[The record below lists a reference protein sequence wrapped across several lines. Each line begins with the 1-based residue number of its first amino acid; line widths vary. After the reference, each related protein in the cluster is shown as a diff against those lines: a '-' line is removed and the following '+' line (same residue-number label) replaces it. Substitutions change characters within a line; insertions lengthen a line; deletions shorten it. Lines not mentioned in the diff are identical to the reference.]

1 MSRINI
7 KIQKL
12 NDFIIIDKDKNY
24 EFLLSMSIVFYQ
36 KLMQIMQDNEEVL
49 ISLNPKFESL
59 LSKINLKNEV
69 IKINNEELKL
79 LIDWI
84 DCLCLIM
91 LDLDSIDFKNKEIQ
105 KYLKVSEKFISS
117 GKKILNNN

>member
-1 MSRINI
+1 MPRINI
-7 KIQKL
+7 KIEKS
-12 NDFIIIDKDKNY
+12 DDCIIIDKDKNY

>member
-1 MSRINI
+1 MPRTNI
-7 KIQKL
+7 KIERS

-36 KLMQIMQDNEEVL
+36 KLMFIMQDNEEVL
-49 ISLNPKFESL
+49 ISLNPKFENL
-59 LSKINLKNEV
+59 LSKINLKNET
-69 IKINNEELKL
+69 IKINNEELQL

-105 KYLKVSEKFISS
+105 KYLKMSEKFILS
-117 GKKILNNN
+117 GKKILNKN